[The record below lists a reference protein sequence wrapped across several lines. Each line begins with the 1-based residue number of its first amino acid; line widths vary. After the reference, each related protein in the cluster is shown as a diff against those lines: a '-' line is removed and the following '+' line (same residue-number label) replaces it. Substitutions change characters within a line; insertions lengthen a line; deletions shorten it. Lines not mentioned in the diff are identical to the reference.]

1 MSIVYLLQDPRTRL
15 ADMKAANKYRG
26 KTGVAKKFRP
36 NSHQRIIPQMCGEM
50 LDTVDYLT
58 GHAKIAPGIRVH
70 SLRHEDLLL
79 DMDQEVII
87 LDKELMD
94 IHDTSSFRSGRLCE
108 LFTLN

>member
-36 NSHQRIIPQMCGEM
+36 NSHQQIIPQMCGEM
-50 LDTVDYLT
+50 LETVDYLT

-94 IHDTSSFRSGRLCE
+94 IHDTS
-108 LFTLN
+108 